1 MLEDGTAGSFCAVA
15 RPSKLLPINYWGKW
29 RTLSEIKETIIM
41 VVKSYNLVEKVF
53 LFSCSI
59 YLIGS
64 NWEFLALNCMKLIK
78 DHIQNYIQTNK
89 YNVISKYYITYILH
103 YCYIKLHVII

>member
-1 MLEDGTAGSFCAVA
+1 
-15 RPSKLLPINYWGKW
+15 
-29 RTLSEIKETIIM
+29 M

-64 NWEFLALNCMKLIK
+64 NWEFLEVNCMKVIK
-78 DHIQNYIQTNK
+78 NHIFSIIFWLYDIVFFQHLPMTH
-89 YNVISKYYITYILH
+89 IT
-103 YCYIKLHVII
+103 

>member
-1 MLEDGTAGSFCAVA
+1 
-15 RPSKLLPINYWGKW
+15 
-29 RTLSEIKETIIM
+29 M

-64 NWEFLALNCMKLIK
+64 NWEFLEVNCMKVIK
-78 DHIQNYIQTNK
+78 NHIFFNYILTVRYCFFPAFTNDP
-89 YNVISKYYITYILH
+89 H
-103 YCYIKLHVII
+103 YVAALLRENYP

>member
-1 MLEDGTAGSFCAVA
+1 MIGKISRYLFGPAGSICDVA
-15 RPSKLLPINYWGKW
+15 RPSKLLPINYLGKW

-64 NWEFLALNCMKLIK
+64 NWEFLEVNCMKVIK
-78 DHIQNYIQTNK
+78 NHIF
-89 YNVISKYYITYILH
+89 S
-103 YCYIKLHVII
+103 IIF